1 MAASEPRQR
10 RCSFRLM
17 QLKNNICH
25 LETMDVKHLLPNFH
39 FPIEGD
45 LFFYRV
51 YLASHDR
58 WVGPR
63 REDRGLYLP
72 PGCLCPACAPAV
84 VLATSQL
91 RNAGCDVARTMSNNN
106 DVSGRFPQS
115 FNDPFRWGAVISQL
129 LAGLSHQSVE
139 AACQVSDGR
148 PCRGRPQRHQNERG
162 RFWSDGEGWAAR
174 ACYAWYGVLIS
185 QMKRSL

>member
-1 MAASEPRQR
+1 MSNTYYLT
-10 RCSFRLM
+10 SSS
-17 QLKNNICH
+17 QLKEI
-25 LETMDVKHLLPNFH
+25 
-39 FPIEGD
+39 
-45 LFFYRV
+45 FFF
-51 YLASHDR
+51 LSCLSWLSLGLSPLKSAWNASHDR

-91 RNAGCDVARTMSNNN
+91 RNAGCDVARTMSNND
-106 DVSGRFPQS
+106 DVSGRFPRS
-115 FNDPFRWGAVISQL
+115 LNDPFRWGAVISQL

-148 PCRGRPQRHQNERG
+148 PRRGRPRRHQNERG
-162 RFWSDGEGWAAR
+162 HFWSDGEGWAAC
-174 ACYAWYGVLIS
+174 ACYAW
-185 QMKRSL
+185 